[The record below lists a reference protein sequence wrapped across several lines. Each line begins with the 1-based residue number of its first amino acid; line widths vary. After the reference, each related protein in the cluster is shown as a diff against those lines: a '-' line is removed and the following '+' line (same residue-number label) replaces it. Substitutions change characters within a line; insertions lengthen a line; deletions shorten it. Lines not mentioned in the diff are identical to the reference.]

1 MDAATELQLRWLA
14 MKSSKALRSVACAS
28 FVLALGGCSKLLSSV
43 GIGGADG
50 GAAAS
55 ASGLSLTGL
64 EGEID
69 IAATSKEAGK
79 PDKTMNVALQVK
91 GNKFRADMPTGVEGM
106 EKLGHVYGIIDSDAK
121 KADIVLDNQKEVVE
135 IDFNKVGDQ
144 IKAMQGPTATT
155 KPGTPEPPKY
165 PPKVTKTGKTDTVA
179 GYSCEIW
186 EIASTEPGDKSK
198 ADVCVAQQGVS
209 WFHIPLTGA
218 PAEYAALGEL
228 VDGSHFP
235 LRAVTTGKDG
245 VTEQGRVE
253 VTKIDKK
260 PLDANLF
267 IPPPAYKVVN
277 IQEAMQG
284 FMAAAMGGAGGAGG
298 AGIPPGGFGRPPH
311 GLPQHH

>member
-1 MDAATELQLRWLA
+1 
-14 MKSSKALRSVACAS
+14 MKSSKLLQSVACAS
-28 FVLALGGCSKLLSSV
+28 FVLALGGCSKALSSL
-43 GIGGADG
+43 GIGGNDGG
-50 GAAAS
+50 GAAAATS
-55 ASGLSLTGL
+55 TLSLAGL
-64 EGEID
+64 EGEVD

-79 PDKTMNVALQVK
+79 PDKTVNVALMVK
-91 GNKFRADMPTGVEGM
+91 GNKFRTDMPAGIQGAD
-106 EKLGHVYGIIDSDAK
+106 KIGHVYGIVDSDAK
-121 KADIVLDNQKEVVE
+121 KAFIVIDNQKEVVE
-135 IDFNKVGDQ
+135 IDMNTIGDQ
-144 IKAMQGPTATT
+144 VKAMAPPTKPTA
-155 KPGTPEPPKY
+155 PGTPEPPKY

-186 EIASTEPGDKSK
+186 DIQNTEPGDKSK

-209 WFHIPLTGA
+209 WFHFPMTGA

-235 LRAVTTGKDG
+235 LRAVATGKDG